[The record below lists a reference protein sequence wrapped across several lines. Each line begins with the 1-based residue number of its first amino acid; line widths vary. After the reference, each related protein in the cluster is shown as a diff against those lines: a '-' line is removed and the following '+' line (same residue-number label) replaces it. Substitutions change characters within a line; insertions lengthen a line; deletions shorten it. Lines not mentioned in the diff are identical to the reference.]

1 MSRHQGI
8 RARELFSALR
18 SEIPEIVQAEKDLG
32 SRLTVAKNV
41 IRLRV
46 QRGYT
51 QQRLAGEM
59 GVKQPRIAEIESAR
73 ANCQIDTLDR
83 LARVFGVE
91 TASLF
96 RVDKG
101 SSRRAAIV
109 PEPTK

>member
-1 MSRHQGI
+1 MSKHQGI

-41 IRLRV
+41 IRLRI

-51 QQRLAGEM
+51 QQWLAEEM
-59 GVKQPRIAEIESAR
+59 GVKQSRIAAIESAR

-83 LARVFGVE
+83 LARVFGVA

-96 RVDKG
+96 KVDKG
-101 SSRRAAIV
+101 SSRRAV
-109 PEPTK
+109 VVTEPIK